1 MNTLTKLDLLDLAY
15 LSLPDSNQIEVIYND
30 YVLIKWK
37 GYMFN
42 IVGIDKVYQVVGF
55 SYFENTPMA
64 LLIGQLIKN
73 SYMNKITS
81 LN

>member
-1 MNTLTKLDLLDLAY
+1 MTKLDLLDLAY

-42 IVGIDKVYQVVGF
+42 IVGIDKVYQVIGF
-55 SYFENTPMA
+55 SHFENTPMA
-64 LLIGQLIKN
+64 LLVGQLIKN

>member
-1 MNTLTKLDLLDLAY
+1 MTKLDLLDLAI
-15 LSLPDSNQIEVIYND
+15 LSIPDSDQIEVIYNEH
-30 YVLIKWK
+30 VLIRWK

-55 SYFENTPMA
+55 SYFEKTPMA

-73 SYMNKITS
+73 THMSRIVSSN
-81 LN
+81 